1 MTSAS
6 SSADRR
12 LLFGTAGVPLSTP
25 ASSTLAAID
34 HVKKLGLDCLEVE
47 FVKGTRMGNDTA
59 VEIGLKA
66 EALGIRLSVHAPYYI
81 NLSSHEMG
89 TRLASQ
95 ERLIGSARLAR
106 LLGARSVVVHPG
118 YYGQETPA
126 KTYENIKAGFRDVLS
141 ILRAEKNP
149 VTLRPETMGRRSQF
163 GSLDETLLLCKEVD
177 GLLPCLD
184 FSHIHARD
192 QGANS
197 YRYFQK
203 IMRKVEKKLGRRA
216 IEDLHVHVAGILYG
230 EKGEIRHLDLRRSDF
245 NYDSLIQ
252 VLNDVGGA
260 GLLVCESPN
269 LEKDALM
276 LRGLYESYNRKS
288 PGRR

>member
-1 MTSAS
+1 MISAS
-6 SSADRR
+6 KR

-25 ASSTLAAID
+25 AASTLAAID

-47 FVKGTRMGNDTA
+47 FVKGTRMKNDTA
-59 VEIGLKA
+59 REIGRRA
-66 EALGIRLSVHAPYYI
+66 EEVGIRLSVHAPYYI
-81 NLSSHEMG
+81 NLSSPEMG

-95 ERLIGSARLAR
+95 ERLIGSARLAH
-106 LLGARSVVVHPG
+106 LLGAKSVVIHPG
-118 YYGQETPA
+118 YYGQETPE
-126 KTYENIKAGFRDVLS
+126 KTYENIKTGFQNVLS
-141 ILRAEKNP
+141 ILRSEKNP
-149 VTLRPETMGRRSQF
+149 VTLRPETMGRQSQF
-163 GSLDETLLLCKEVD
+163 GSLDETITLCKELD

-192 QGANS
+192 RGANS

-203 IMRKVEKKLGRRA
+203 IMRKVEKKLGRKA
-216 IEDLHVHVAGILYG
+216 MEDLHIHVAGILYG

-245 NYDSLIQ
+245 NYDSLVQ

-260 GLLVCESPN
+260 GLVVCESPN

-276 LRGLYESYNRKS
+276 LKRLYESYYMKS
-288 PGRR
+288 PSHR

>member
-1 MTSAS
+1 MISAS
-6 SSADRR
+6 KR

-47 FVKGTRMGNDTA
+47 FVKGTRMKNDTA
-59 VEIGLKA
+59 REIGQRA
-66 EALGIRLSVHAPYYI
+66 EEVGIRLSVHAPYYI
-81 NLSSHEMG
+81 NLSSPEMG

-95 ERLIGSARLAR
+95 ERLIGSARLAH
-106 LLGARSVVVHPG
+106 LLGAKSVVIHPG

-126 KTYENIKAGFRDVLS
+126 KTYENIKAGFQNVLS
-141 ILRAEKNP
+141 ILRSEKNP
-149 VTLRPETMGRRSQF
+149 VTLRPETMGKQSQF
-163 GSLDETLLLCKEVD
+163 GSLDETLMLCKELD

-192 QGANS
+192 RGANS

-203 IMRKVEKKLGRRA
+203 IMRKVEKKLGRA
-216 IEDLHVHVAGILYG
+216 AMENLHVHVAGILYG

-245 NYDSLIQ
+245 NYDSLVQ

-260 GLLVCESPN
+260 GLVVCESPN

-276 LRGLYESYNRKS
+276 LKRLYASYYLKS
-288 PGRR
+288 PSHR

>member
-1 MTSAS
+1 MISAS
-6 SSADRR
+6 KR

-47 FVKGTRMGNDTA
+47 FVKGTRMKNDTA
-59 VEIGLKA
+59 REIGRRA
-66 EALGIRLSVHAPYYI
+66 EEVGIRLSVHAPYYI
-81 NLSSHEMG
+81 NLSSPEMG

-95 ERLIGSARLAR
+95 ERLIGSARLAH

-118 YYGQETPA
+118 YYGQETPE
-126 KTYENIKAGFRDVLS
+126 KTYENIKTGFQNVLS
-141 ILRAEKNP
+141 ILRSEKNP
-149 VTLRPETMGRRSQF
+149 VTLRPETMGRQSQF
-163 GSLDETLLLCKEVD
+163 GSLDETLMLCKELD

-192 QGANS
+192 RGANS

-203 IMRKVEKKLGRRA
+203 IMRKVEKKLGRPA
-216 IEDLHVHVAGILYG
+216 MENLHVHVAGILYG

-245 NYDSLIQ
+245 NYDSLVQ

-260 GLLVCESPN
+260 GLVVCESPN

-276 LRGLYESYNRKS
+276 LKRLYASYYMKS
-288 PGRR
+288 PSHR

>member
-1 MTSAS
+1 MISAS
-6 SSADRR
+6 RR

-25 ASSTLAAID
+25 AASTLAAIE

-47 FVKGTRMGNDTA
+47 FVKGVRMGNDTA
-59 VEIGLKA
+59 LEIGRQA
-66 EALGIRLSVHAPYYI
+66 ESSGIRLSVHAPYYI
-81 NLSSHEMG
+81 NLNSPELG
-89 TRLASQ
+89 KRLASQ
-95 ERLIGSARLAR
+95 ERLISSARLAH
-106 LLGARSVVVHPG
+106 LLGAKTVVIHPG
-118 YYGQETPA
+118 YYGQESPE
-126 KTYENIKAGFRDVLS
+126 KSYENIKTGFQNVLS

-149 VTLRPETMGRRSQF
+149 VTLRPETMGRQSQF
-163 GSLDETLLLCKEVD
+163 GSLDETLMLCRELE

-192 QGANS
+192 RGANS

-245 NYDSLIQ
+245 NYDSWVQ

-260 GLLVCESPN
+260 GLVVCESPN

-276 LRGLYESYNRKS
+276 LKRLYESYYLKS
-288 PGRR
+288 PSHR